1 MPLTLN
7 VIQKK
12 VLCSA
17 EKSSVI
23 WAKPHSRSS
32 AEQFCRTERSV
43 DHQKDPQG
51 SLPGVFPWDI
61 IDGLYCKFDLFY
73 GLWDIIDSLYCKFDL
88 FYGLIISDY
97 IPSKLMMPSLQQAN
111 SLIRS
116 LKRSIKAALM
126 TPLFKSSKEFITC
139 LLRILNLRIFSTKF
153 YVSLFRW
160 LQSVSFCYEKQLHL
174 HF

>member
-61 IDGLYCKFDLFY
+61 IDGLYCTFDLF
-73 GLWDIIDSLYCKFDL
+73 CV
-88 FYGLIISDY
+88 LIISNY

-160 LQSVSFCYEKQLHL
+160 LQSVSFCYDKQLHL